1 MLGID
6 GSLHSGSGTIVRQSV
21 AYAALT
27 ARPVR
32 IRNARAGRPHP
43 GLRPQ
48 HVRAI
53 EAVRDLVGGT
63 LEGAKVGSTSL
74 VFRPGDLVPAGR
86 YVWDIG
92 TAGSATM
99 LALAV
104 LPVLAV
110 RGRGVEVEIR
120 GGLFQDFAPSLF
132 HLKHVLAPMLASMGV
147 AAEIEMVRPGYV
159 PSGGGVLRMAVA
171 PAVLPLRPVT
181 PERARD
187 PAAVWGI
194 ALASHLD
201 DRRVAARMAAAAR
214 PVLAAAAIR
223 AEIGERSDNTA
234 AQPGAAFAL
243 FADFHGG
250 ARLGADRAGAPHRR
264 AERIGARVAHQ
275 LLDEIASGAT
285 VDRYAADQILPF
297 AALADGE
304 TILRV
309 PFVTEHTETGGWLAS
324 LFLGADVR
332 ANGTVIVVRGRGGSL
347 TVPR

>member
-1 MLGID
+1 MLEID

-21 AYAALT
+21 AYAAVT
-27 ARPVR
+27 GRQVR

-63 LEGAKVGSTSL
+63 LEGVQVGSVSL
-74 VFRPGDLVPAGR
+74 VFRPGDQAPAGR

-132 HLKHVLAPMLASMGV
+132 HLKHVLTPMLASMGM
-147 AAEIEMVRPGYV
+147 AAEIEMIRPGYV
-159 PSGGGVLRMAVA
+159 PAGEGVLRMAVA

-181 PERARD
+181 PKRARE
-187 PAAVWGI
+187 PASVWGI

-201 DRRVAARMAAAAR
+201 DRRVSARMATAAR
-214 PVLAAAAIR
+214 SVLAAAGISAS
-223 AEIGERSDNTA
+223 IGERSDNTA

-250 ARLGADRAGAPHRR
+250 ARLGADCAGAPRRR
-264 AERIGARVAHQ
+264 AERIGTRVARQ
-275 LLDEIASGAT
+275 LLDEIASDAT

-309 PFVTEHTETGGWLAS
+309 PFVTGHTETGGWLAS
-324 LFLGADVR
+324 LFLGTGIHVEG
-332 ANGTVIVVRGRGGSL
+332 NVIAIRGRGGSL